1 MNVPRL
7 QGMPREM
14 EAAIIWTPSK
24 GYIEQRN
31 KVHQKLPSRT
41 PAAARKK
48 PPRFPATCCM
58 ISGQN

>member
-1 MNVPRL
+1 
-7 QGMPREM
+7 MPREM

-58 ISGQN
+58 ISVQN